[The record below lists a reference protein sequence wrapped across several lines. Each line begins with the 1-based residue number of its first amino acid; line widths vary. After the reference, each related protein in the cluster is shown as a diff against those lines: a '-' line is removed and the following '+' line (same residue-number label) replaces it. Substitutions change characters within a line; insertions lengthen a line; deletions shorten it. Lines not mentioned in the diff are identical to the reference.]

1 MEFPTVLY
9 YLLPVLLVASYLYH
23 LNNVLDRTPEEITK
37 VAEKPWTK
45 EQLRA
50 AYEKCQKERPN
61 FTKYLPPKQNR
72 RYIVFGGS
80 GMISI
85 LLVSPSG

>member
-1 MEFPTVLY
+1 LC
-9 YLLPVLLVASYLYH
+9 YLLPVLAVILYLYH
-23 LNNVLDRTPEEITK
+23 LDNVLSRTPEEVTK

-50 AYEKCQKERPN
+50 AYKKCRKERPD

-80 GMISI
+80 GMLSI
-85 LLVSPSG
+85 CSEYFLS